1 VLSALSY
8 RRARPPQDGHVI
20 AAQRRSEYV
29 LERRTPPVTEPN
41 PVARYRSNLQGERD
55 SAVLYRALADAES
68 NPQLKEVYGRLA
80 AVEEAH
86 AEFWRK
92 RLSGLGA
99 SSVGRG
105 PGWRTRVLAW
115 AARRFGPEMV
125 LPLVNSLERA
135 DFDKYD
141 AQPEAVSAGL
151 PADER
156 SHSRVIAAMA
166 RPPHGGLSGG
176 ALAQLEGRHR
186 SAGGNALRAA
196 VLGAN
201 DGLVSNLSLVMGV
214 AGADFSAGTILVTGL
229 AGLIAGACSMAM
241 GEWLSVTS
249 SREFYQQQIAT
260 EAAELAEFPEEEKQ
274 ELVLIYQAK
283 GLSEQ
288 QAKVLAER
296 IIGNKDTALD
306 TLAREELGI
315 NPEELGGSA
324 WVAAGTSFL
333 LFAGGAIIPVAPF
346 FALTGGAVVATS
358 LSASAAAMFAIG
370 AGTTLF
376 TGRGVLVSGL
386 RQLAIGIA
394 AAAVTFGIGKLI
406 GVSLAG

>member
-1 VLSALSY
+1 MA
-8 RRARPPQDGHVI
+8 QD
-20 AAQRRSEYV
+20 S
-29 LERRTPPVTEPN
+29 
-41 PVARYRSNLQGERD
+41 PVARYRSNLQGEMD

-68 NPQLKEVYGRLA
+68 NPQLKEVYQRLA

-92 RLSGLGA
+92 RLKGLGA
-99 SSVGRG
+99 SAKSGR

-115 AARRFGPEMV
+115 AARRFGPETV
-125 LPLVNSLERA
+125 LPLINTLERSDMA
-135 DFDKYD
+135 KYD
-141 AQPEAVSAGL
+141 AQPEAALAGL

-156 SHSRVIAAMA
+156 SHSRLIAAMA

-214 AGADFSAGTILVTGL
+214 AGADFSERTILVTGIAGLL
-229 AGLIAGACSMAM
+229 AGAFSMAM
-241 GEWLSVTS
+241 GEWLSVNS

-260 EAAELAEFPEEEKQ
+260 EAAELTEFPEEERQ
-274 ELVLIYQAK
+274 ELALIYQAK

-296 IIGNKDTALD
+296 IISDKDTALD

-315 NPEELGGSA
+315 DPNELGGSA

-333 LFAGGAIIPVAPF
+333 LFAAGAIIPVIPF
-346 FALTGGAVVATS
+346 FALRGVAAVATS
-358 LSASAAAMFAIG
+358 LGLSAAAMFAIG

-376 TGRGVLVSGL
+376 TGRGVLFSGL
-386 RQLAIGIA
+386 RQLAVGMA
-394 AAAVTFGIGKLI
+394 AAGVTYGVGRLI
-406 GVSLAG
+406 GVSLPG

>member
-1 VLSALSY
+1 MNEQSSV
-8 RRARPPQDGHVI
+8 P
-20 AAQRRSEYV
+20 
-29 LERRTPPVTEPN
+29 
-41 PVARYRSNLQGERD
+41 RYRTNFQGEMD
-55 SAVLYRALADAES
+55 SAALYHALAAAEG

-92 RLSGLGA
+92 RLATLGA
-99 SSVGRG
+99 AAKSRG
-105 PGWRTRVLAW
+105 PRWRTRLLAW
-115 AARRFGPEMV
+115 AARRFGPEIV

-141 AQPEAVSAGL
+141 AQPEAVSAGM

-186 SAGGNALRAA
+186 TAGGNVLRAA

-214 AGADFSAGTILVTGL
+214 AGADFSARTILVTGL

-241 GEWLSVTS
+241 GEWLSVNS
-249 SREFYQQQIAT
+249 SREFYQAQIAG
-260 EAAELAEFPEEEKQ
+260 EAAELSEFPEEERQ
-274 ELVLIYQAK
+274 ELQLIYQAK
-283 GLSEQ
+283 GLTEA
-288 QAKVLAER
+288 QAKTLAER
-296 IIGNKDTALD
+296 LIGNKETALD

-324 WVAAGTSFL
+324 WVAGATSFL
-333 LFAGGAIIPVAPF
+333 LFAGGAIVPVLPF
-346 FALTGGAVVATS
+346 FALDG
-358 LSASAAAMFAIG
+358 AAAIGASIGLAAIAMFVIG

-376 TGRGVLVSGL
+376 TGRGVLFSGL
-386 RQLAIGIA
+386 RQLAIGLA
-394 AAAVTFGIGKLI
+394 AAGVTYGIGKLI
-406 GVSLAG
+406 GVSLTG